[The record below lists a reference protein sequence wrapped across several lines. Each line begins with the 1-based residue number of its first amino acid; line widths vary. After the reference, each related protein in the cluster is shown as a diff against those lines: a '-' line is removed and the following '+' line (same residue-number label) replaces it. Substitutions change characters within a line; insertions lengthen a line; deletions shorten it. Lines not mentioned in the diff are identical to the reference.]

1 MITATQTVRG
11 INITHLRIRI
21 FIPELHYH
29 ESIFSRLVNDHKLAV
44 NVIRTVLRTDSQTRQ
59 LDLELTGT
67 IAQIQSGLT
76 YLESLNLKI
85 RGKPNPAGD
94 SWYY

>member
-1 MITATQTVRG
+1 MIAANQTVRD
-11 INITHLRIRI
+11 INIAHLRIRI
-21 FIPELHYH
+21 FIPKLHYQ
-29 ESIFSRLVNDHKLAV
+29 EPIFSRLVNDHNLAV
-44 NVIRTVLRTDSQTRQ
+44 NVIHTVLATDGQPRQ

-67 IAQIQSGLT
+67 IAQIRSGLA

-94 SWYY
+94 SWHY